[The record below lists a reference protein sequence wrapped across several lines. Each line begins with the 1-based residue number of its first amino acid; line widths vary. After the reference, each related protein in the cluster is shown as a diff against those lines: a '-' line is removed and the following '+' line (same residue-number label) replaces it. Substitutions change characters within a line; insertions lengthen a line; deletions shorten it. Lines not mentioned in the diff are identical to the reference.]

1 MNRMFCDCSKL
12 TELNLSNFN
21 TSNVTNMSN
30 MFRACS
36 SLTSLD
42 LSSFNTSKV
51 TDMEGMFSNCY
62 KFTTLDLSHFD
73 TSNVTSMFNMFMDCK
88 VIQTQIN
95 IKNANMTNYAN
106 IFSRAATGTNS
117 YIIIGYTSA
126 TQTLAETI
134 KSNYSSNTRITLQ
147 QI

>member
-1 MNRMFCDCSKL
+1 MEGMFSNCYKFTTLD
-12 TELNLSNFN
+12 LSHFD
-21 TSNVTNMSN
+21 TSNVTNMEF
-30 MFRACS
+30 MFNNCFALS
-36 SLTSLD
+36 SLNI
-42 LSSFNTSKV
+42 SSFNTSNV

-62 KFTTLDLSHFD
+62 KFTTLDLSNFD

-95 IKNANMTNYAN
+95 IKNANMTNYTN
-106 IFSRAATGTNS
+106 IFSGAATGTNS
-117 YIIIGYTSA
+117 YIIMGYTSA

>member
-1 MNRMFCDCSKL
+1 
-12 TELNLSNFN
+12 
-21 TSNVTNMSN
+21 
-30 MFRACS
+30 
-36 SLTSLD
+36 
-42 LSSFNTSKV
+42 
-51 TDMEGMFSNCY
+51 MFSNCY